1 MRCVSVRDCPLP
13 SCVLAKP
20 SAILQAVR
28 RLNEGGLVAFPT
40 ETVYGLGANALDANA
55 VARVFALKG
64 RPSRNPLIVHV
75 ADEAMA
81 KALTTEWP
89 EAAQKL
95 ANALW
100 PGPLSLILPKSA
112 CVPGNVT
119 GGGPNV
125 ALRCP
130 DHALTLELLRQ
141 FGKPLVGPSA
151 NPSGLISP
159 TQASH
164 VAAAFSPDDVFVL
177 DGGPCRG
184 GIEST
189 VLLLTEHPPR
199 ILRPGLISAE
209 QIGSVLKGPV
219 ADFIPGM
226 SQRDDS
232 HESGTGALQSPGIL
246 ARHYAPKTKA
256 VLVDAGA
263 VKRLLADTALPV
275 VVISHEPVRVDPPHR
290 LEPLPH
296 DAKGYAAGM
305 YAAMRSADDGKAG
318 LIAIVKPTVGN
329 ENAALWVAI
338 LDRLMRATA

>member
-1 MRCVSVRDCPLP
+1 M
-13 SCVLAKP
+13 LAKP
-20 SAILQAVR
+20 SAIHQAGQ

-40 ETVYGLGANALDANA
+40 ETVYGLGANALDAHA

-81 KALTTEWP
+81 KSLTTEWP

-95 ANALW
+95 AKALW
-100 PGPLSLILPKSA
+100 PGPLSLILPKA
-112 CVPGNVT
+112 AHIPDIVT

-151 NPSGLISP
+151 NPSGSISP
-159 TQASH
+159 TKAAH
-164 VAAAFSPDDVFVL
+164 VSAAFSPEDVFVL
-177 DGGPCRG
+177 DGGSCRG

-219 ADFIPGM
+219 ADFIPGIA
-226 SQRDDS
+226 QR
-232 HESGTGALQSPGIL
+232 ESAHDVSPLQSPGTL
-246 ARHYAPKTKA
+246 ARHYAPTTKA
-256 VLVDAGA
+256 VLIDSTA
-263 VKRLLADTALPV
+263 VKGLLADATSPV
-275 VVISHEPVRVDPPHR
+275 VVISHEPVRVNPPHR

-296 DAKGYAAGM
+296 DAKGYAAGL
-305 YAAMRSADDGKAG
+305 YAALRSADDGKAS
-318 LIAIVKPTVGN
+318 LIAIVKPTIN
-329 ENAALWVAI
+329 DEHKALWLAI
-338 LDRLMRATA
+338 LDRLSRATS